1 MLFQRRD
8 KCEKPRFKNF
18 AALDLFWDVS
28 LAQPELLLTKVLQS
42 LRDRK
47 SEKTAYRKALQHY
60 LESMET
66 EIIVDISYL
75 QSMHHSFTVF
85 LHSRDTW
92 SIGSGLAHACQSSRY
107 SARWACKT
115 TCEITACWLA
125 SWISC
130 HVTSTNHSNRLV
142 SISDRQTCSKWTKC
156 ITTQCNYEKHCC
168 QYVWQNHAYKTMPLI
183 LFKKCSFTESY
194 LLIVNTRLHSR
205 EYFGILL
212 QFPMSKERF
221 QDSRDWRA
229 SRWPSLQTL
238 AVKSRM

>member
-1 MLFQRRD
+1 MFPFHTMLFQRRD

-85 LHSRDTW
+85 LHSRDT
-92 SIGSGLAHACQSSRY
+92 
-107 SARWACKT
+107 
-115 TCEITACWLA
+115 
-125 SWISC
+125 
-130 HVTSTNHSNRLV
+130 
-142 SISDRQTCSKWTKC
+142 
-156 ITTQCNYEKHCC
+156 
-168 QYVWQNHAYKTMPLI
+168 
-183 LFKKCSFTESY
+183 
-194 LLIVNTRLHSR
+194 
-205 EYFGILL
+205 
-212 QFPMSKERF
+212 
-221 QDSRDWRA
+221 
-229 SRWPSLQTL
+229 
-238 AVKSRM
+238 